1 MQNDMLLARPYA
13 RAWFLCGQEAQLL
26 DEYASCLEV
35 LADCVLT
42 PKVQH
47 LISNPT
53 VMLQDMVKLF
63 ETVLAQQIER
73 MSIPS
78 DSVQGLRQQAAQLM
92 QLLAQN
98 KRLAVLPAMRC
109 AFLQLVA
116 KHKQQRGVSVR
127 VAFEQDEAAKLQLQ
141 QKIKQ
146 HYGAD
151 TDITYTADHTLIGG
165 VQVSS
170 ADEVTDYSVA
180 DQLRELART
189 LKVKNFKLQTE
200 SHG

>member
-53 VMLQDMVKLF
+53 VMLQDLVKLF
-63 ETVLAQQIER
+63 ETVLAQQIDR

-78 DSVQGLRQQAAQLM
+78 DAVQGCTI
-92 QLLAQN
+92 N
-98 KRLAVLPAMRC
+98 AVI
-109 AFLQLVA
+109 
-116 KHKQQRGVSVR
+116 GT
-127 VAFEQDEAAKLQLQ
+127 EQTP
-141 QKIKQ
+141 
-146 HYGAD
+146 G
-151 TDITYTADHTLIGG
+151 
-165 VQVSS
+165 
-170 ADEVTDYSVA
+170 SVA
-180 DQLRELART
+180 
-189 LKVKNFKLQTE
+189 
-200 SHG
+200 SHAVRIFAAGSKA